1 MAKTLVSDIIIPT
14 EFEKYAI
21 ERTAELAQFGQC
33 GIVEYAPE
41 FDRIAGE
48 AGGREV
54 KMPFWKDLSA
64 TRQLLSD
71 SASLT
76 VNKITADTDIA
87 RIHNDAQVWS
97 VNHLATVISGDDP
110 MQAIVDLVAQYWAR
124 IDEGLVVSSLKG
136 MFAAATMSGNLL
148 AIHSESVAGQSSTT
162 RLNGATF
169 VDACAKLG
177 DRADRL
183 TSVAMH
189 SATEAALRKLDLID
203 FIPDSEGKA
212 QLRTFQGRRVVVDDN
227 LPTRN
232 GTTDGTVY
240 TTYLFGD
247 GAFAK
252 GSAPLDGEP
261 LEGGFGTA
269 GVELARVP
277 LDSDT
282 VLINRRRYILHPRG
296 VKFTSASVAG
306 DSPTNTELETGSNWT
321 RVWENKNVRIVAVT
335 HNN

>member
-1 MAKTLVSDIIIPT
+1 MAKTAVADIIIPT

-21 ERTAELAQFGQC
+21 ERTAELAAFGQC
-33 GIVEYAPE
+33 GIVDSAPE
-41 FDRIAGE
+41 FDAIAAE
-48 AGGREV
+48 GGREV
-54 KMPFWKDLSA
+54 KMPFWKDLTA

-71 SASLT
+71 AASLT
-76 VNKITADTDIA
+76 VNKITSDQDIA

-97 VNHLATVISGDDP
+97 VNHLAKVISGDDP
-110 MQAIVDLVAQYWAR
+110 MQAIVDLVAEYWAR
-124 IDEGLVVSSLKG
+124 TDEGLIVSCLKG
-136 MFAAATMSGNLL
+136 MFAAGSMSGNLL
-148 AIHSESVAGQSSTT
+148 AIHSESIAAQTSAT

-189 SATEAALRKLDLID
+189 SATEATLRKLDLID

-212 QLRTFQGRRVVVDDN
+212 MLRSFQGRRVVVDDN
-227 LPTRN
+227 LPTRA
-232 GTTDGTVY
+232 GSTDGTVY
-240 TTYLFGD
+240 TSYLFGQ

-252 GSAPLDGEP
+252 GSAKLDSKPLQ
-261 LEGGFGTA
+261 GGFGTE
-269 GVELARVP
+269 GVEMARVP

-282 VLINRRRYILHPRG
+282 VLINRRRYLLHPRG

-306 DSPTNTELETGSNWT
+306 DSPTNAELETASNWT

-335 HNN
+335 HNI